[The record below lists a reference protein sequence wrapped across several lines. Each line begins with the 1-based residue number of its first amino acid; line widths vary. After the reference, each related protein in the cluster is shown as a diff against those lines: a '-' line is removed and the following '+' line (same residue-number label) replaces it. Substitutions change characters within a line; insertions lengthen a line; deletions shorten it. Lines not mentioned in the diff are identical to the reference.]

1 VSGIAGLIRPT
12 ITVVT
17 LQKAAH
23 QSNLSKCEVRSMEF
37 FTALY
42 IEYTLRGIDVETYLI
57 LPDYEACQ
65 IAIRDN
71 EDMYKYFRADSDV
84 DMYCIRTGKL
94 SRSIKPKLR
103 PSVQSVAHQ

>member
-1 VSGIAGLIRPT
+1 
-12 ITVVT
+12 
-17 LQKAAH
+17 
-23 QSNLSKCEVRSMEF
+23 MEF

-42 IEYTLRGIDVETYLI
+42 IEYTLRGIDIETYLI

-71 EDMYKYFRADSDV
+71 EDMGVYFNVDSDV
-84 DMYCIRTGKL
+84 DMWCIRTNTI

-103 PSVQSVAHQ
+103 PTTDKSS

>member
-1 VSGIAGLIRPT
+1 
-12 ITVVT
+12 
-17 LQKAAH
+17 
-23 QSNLSKCEVRSMEF
+23 MEF
-37 FTALY
+37 FTLLY

-84 DMYCIRTGKL
+84 DMYCIRTNTL
-94 SRSIKPKLR
+94 SKSIRPKLR
-103 PSVQSVAHQ
+103 PSIQNEGHQETDDDSATCEDQCKRS

>member
-1 VSGIAGLIRPT
+1 M
-12 ITVVT
+12 
-17 LQKAAH
+17 
-23 QSNLSKCEVRSMEF
+23 EV

-71 EDMYKYFRADSDV
+71 EHMAIYFAVDSDV

-94 SRSIKPKLR
+94 SRSIKPVLR
-103 PSVQSVAHQ
+103 PTTDKSF

>member
-1 VSGIAGLIRPT
+1 
-12 ITVVT
+12 
-17 LQKAAH
+17 
-23 QSNLSKCEVRSMEF
+23 MEF

-42 IEYTLRGIDVETYLI
+42 IEYSLRGIDVETYLI

-84 DMYCIRTGKL
+84 DMYCIRTEKM
-94 SRSIKPKLR
+94 SRSIKPVLR
-103 PSVQSVAHQ
+103 PTGE

>member
-1 VSGIAGLIRPT
+1 M
-12 ITVVT
+12 
-17 LQKAAH
+17 
-23 QSNLSKCEVRSMEF
+23 EV

-71 EDMYKYFRADSDV
+71 EHMPEYFAADSDV

-94 SRSIKPKLR
+94 SRSIRPKLR
-103 PSVQSVAHQ
+103 PSAQSEAHQ